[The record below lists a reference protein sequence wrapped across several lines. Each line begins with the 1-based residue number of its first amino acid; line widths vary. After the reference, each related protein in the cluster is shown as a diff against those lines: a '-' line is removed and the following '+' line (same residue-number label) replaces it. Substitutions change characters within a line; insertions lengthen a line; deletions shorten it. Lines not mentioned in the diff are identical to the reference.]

1 MLSVVLPA
9 ALPEL
14 LPPADDEPPIAFEF
28 VEVLDGALRFPD
40 VPSLGALLML
50 ELEPVPD
57 VSPVL
62 VAPPCSRLHATIAN
76 AAQRIKINFFIADM
90 FGRVFSFLLF

>member
-1 MLSVVLPA
+1 MLSLA

-14 LPPADDEPPIAFEF
+14 VPPAEDELPVAFEL
-28 VEVLDGALRFPD
+28 VEVLDGALRFPE
-40 VPSLGALLML
+40 VPSLGELLML
-50 ELEPVPD
+50 LEPEPVPD

-76 AAQRIKINFFIADM
+76 AAQRMKINFFIADM
-90 FGRVFSFLLF
+90 FGRVFSFLFF